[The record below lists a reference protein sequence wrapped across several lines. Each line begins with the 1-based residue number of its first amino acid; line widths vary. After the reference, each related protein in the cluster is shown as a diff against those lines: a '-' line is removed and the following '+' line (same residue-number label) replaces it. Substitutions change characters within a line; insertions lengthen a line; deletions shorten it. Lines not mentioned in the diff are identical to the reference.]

1 MIVAWVAIK
10 LFIEFGNERGWI
22 VLHVPTVLS
31 VGIVF
36 AILAMAAAYK
46 RGRCTREGSQEHA
59 ELAPDV

>member
-1 MIVAWVAIK
+1 VIVAWVAIK

-36 AILAMAAAYK
+36 AILAMAAAYS
-46 RGRCTREGSQEHA
+46 EA
-59 ELAPDV
+59 VAP

>member
-1 MIVAWVAIK
+1 VIVTWVAIN

-36 AILAMAAAYK
+36 AILAKAAAYS
-46 RGRCTREGSQEHA
+46 GA
-59 ELAPDV
+59 VAPVKDRRSTPN